1 MFKRIFNFIKKIILS
16 ILLIYAFNKM
26 AISLNMF
33 IPINAYT
40 VFLVLLGGV
49 PSIVMLALF
58 PVIFM

>member
-33 IPINAYT
+33 IPINVYT
-40 VFLVLLGGV
+40 VFFVLLGGV